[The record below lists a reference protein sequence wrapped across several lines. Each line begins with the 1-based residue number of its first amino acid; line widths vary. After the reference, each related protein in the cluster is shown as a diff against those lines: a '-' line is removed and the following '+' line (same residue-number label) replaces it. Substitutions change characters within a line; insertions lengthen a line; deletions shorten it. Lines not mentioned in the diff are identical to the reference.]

1 MAKNTQKDSAMAAD
15 LKRRKVKR
23 TTMRCP
29 ICHGEISIANAYG
42 HIAFHYNR

>member
-15 LKRRKVKR
+15 LKKRGVRR

-29 ICHGEISIANAYG
+29 ICHAEISIAHAYG
-42 HIAFHYNR
+42 HISFHK